1 MVGQGV
7 LSELDSAP
15 DVLINNAGVSE
26 GGGVPLWEVEKEV
39 WDNVLGVNVHGTS
52 TLRALQHA
60 LLPRARGLPSLAAVS
75 AGGTM
80 SLPLAG
86 GPAPPRS
93 LLTNPWCWPHPE
105 PVLPARPPLLCVPRG
120 PWLSEDLGRRGFVA

>member
-1 MVGQGV
+1 MMDPEAAAGVCMVGQGV

-52 TLRALQHA
+52 TLPRPA
-60 LLPRARGLPSLAAVS
+60 LLCFWRARGLLSYAVW
-75 AGGTM
+75 
-80 SLPLAG
+80 L
-86 GPAPPRS
+86 
-93 LLTNPWCWPHPE
+93 PE
-105 PVLPARPPLLCVPRG
+105 PAER
-120 PWLSEDLGRRGFVA
+120 

>member
-1 MVGQGV
+1 MVGPQGV

-52 TLRALQHA
+52 TLPLPQWPLRRAT
-60 LLPRARGLPSLAAVS
+60 AAACS
-75 AGGTM
+75 ASEGSGAAQPG
-80 SLPLAG
+80 SCQSRRNDE
-86 GPAPPRS
+86 PADGWGACS
-93 LLTNPWCWPHPE
+93 AQVTTY
-105 PVLPARPPLLCVPRG
+105 
-120 PWLSEDLGRRGFVA
+120 

>member
-7 LSELDSAP
+7 LSALDSAP

-52 TLRALQHA
+52 TLP
-60 LLPRARGLPSLAAVS
+60 LPQCTAACSASGGLGGCSAMQSGCQSRRNDEPAAGWGACS
-75 AGGTM
+75 A
-80 SLPLAG
+80 
-86 GPAPPRS
+86 
-93 LLTNPWCWPHPE
+93 
-105 PVLPARPPLLCVPRG
+105 
-120 PWLSEDLGRRGFVA
+120 